1 MLLLMLIM
9 LAAALP
15 ASLGYLRASI
25 YILKMPDREKQIP
38 SVFRILFYLLQ
49 LMKASKQNVNIDTR
63 NCLGQ
68 SSQLPVDW
76 FRFTHFFFLNKL

>member
-25 YILKMPDREKQIP
+25 YILKMPDREKQVP
-38 SVFRILFYLLQ
+38 SVFQHFVLPSS
-49 LMKASKQNVNIDTR
+49 MKASKQNVNIDTR

-76 FRFTHFFFLNKL
+76 FRFTHFFF